1 MIDITPADQE
11 IVTTIL
17 KKHVPHAEVRV
28 FGSRHKWTAKPYS
41 DLDLAIVADAKLE
54 KQIIYDLEEAFEESE
69 LSFRVDVIDWYAI
82 SDEFRAIIEQGY
94 TVIQEKKEAL
104 PAGWVM
110 KKLGEI
116 SIKLASGA
124 TPKGGDSSYKSSGI
138 SLIRSQNILDFTF
151 SYNGLVFIDN
161 DQANKL
167 QNVEIKENDVLIN
180 ITGDSVTR
188 CCSVPNQVLPA
199 RVNQHVM
206 IIRVNNKVCD
216 SNYIKYY
223 LLNPISKSHLLS
235 LSSSG
240 ATRKALTKTMMDNL
254 KIWLPPLQEQKKIAA
269 ILSSLDDKIELNQQ
283 INKKLEEMAQAI
295 FKEWFID
302 FNFPD
307 ENGNPYRDAG
317 GAMIDSE
324 LGQIP
329 AYWSVGKLGEEF
341 NITMGQSPVGSSYNE
356 SKEGMIFFQGRTDFG
371 TRFPSIR
378 LFTTEP
384 KRIAKKFDILLSV
397 RAPVGDINIA
407 LQYCCI
413 GRGLAAINAEN
424 KSYCYYKLQFLQ
436 QQFNI
441 YNGTGTVF
449 GAINKDQLHGL
460 SVVIATQNVVRNFE
474 DVVSKIDEKIYH
486 NHLEILNLQNT
497 RDTLLPKLLS
507 GEILA

>member
-11 IVTTIL
+11 IVTAIL
-17 KKHVPHAEVRV
+17 KKYVPHAEVRV

-41 DLDLAIVADAKLE
+41 DLDLAIVADAKLD
-54 KQIIYDLEEAFEESE
+54 KQLIYDLEEAFEESE
-69 LSFRVDVIDWYAI
+69 LSFRVDVIDWFAI

-94 TVIQEKKEAL
+94 TVIQEKTRTL
-104 PAGWVM
+104 PAGWVV
-110 KKLGEI
+110 KKLGDVI
-116 SIKLASGA
+116 QMTTGKLNANKAEEHGIYPFFTCA
-124 TPKGGDSSYKSSGI
+124 PQPYKINKFAFDCDAVLLAG
-138 SLIRSQNILDFTF
+138 NNANGTF
-151 SYNGLVFIDN
+151 HVNRYNGKFNAYQRTYVITALEYSSIDFIYY
-161 DQANKL
+161 KL
-167 QNVEIKENDVLIN
+167 KN
-180 ITGDSVTR
+180 I
-188 CCSVPNQVLPA
+188 
-199 RVNQHVM
+199 
-206 IIRVNNKVCD
+206 
-216 SNYIKYY
+216 
-223 LLNPISKSHLLS
+223 ISDFVGTSQGS
-235 LSSSG
+235 
-240 ATRKALTKTMMDNL
+240 ATKFLTKPLIENT
-254 KIWLPPLQEQKKIAA
+254 IIELPPLDKQKEIAA
-269 ILSSLDDKIELNQQ
+269 ILSSLDDKIERNQQ

-307 ENGNPYRDAG
+307 ENGNPYRDSG
-317 GAMIDSE
+317 GAMTDSE
-324 LGQIP
+324 LGLIP
-329 AYWSVGKLGEEF
+329 ASWSVGKLGEEF

-407 LQYCCI
+407 LQDCCI

-460 SVVIATQNVVRNFE
+460 SVVIAAQNVVRNFE

-497 RDTLLPKLLS
+497 RDTLLPKLIS
-507 GEILA
+507 GELIL